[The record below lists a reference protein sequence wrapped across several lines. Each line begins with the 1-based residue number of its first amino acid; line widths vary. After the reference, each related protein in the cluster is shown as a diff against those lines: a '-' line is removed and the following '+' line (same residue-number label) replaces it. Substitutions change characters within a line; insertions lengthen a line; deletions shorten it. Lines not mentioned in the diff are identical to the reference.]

1 MSGTRAGGLKAS
13 ATNKQR
19 HGEDF
24 FARIGKKGGENG
36 HTGGFASNPELA
48 RKAGRKGGS
57 KSRRGKPL
65 TQEEQIKMVYLHD
78 SGNSIADISRAIGRD
93 YNTVK
98 RFINNLWSEE

>member
-57 KSRRGKPL
+57 KSRRGKPI
-65 TQEEQIKMVYLHD
+65 QYEEMKKIIVLHLA
-78 SGNSIADISRAIGRD
+78 GNSIADISREIGKD

-98 RFINNLWSEE
+98 RIVNRVWSE